1 MKFSYRSI
9 VSLSLSA
16 TLSVTSTCPDAQPKG
31 VCISSIDYNDKNA
44 TMIGAMIKV
53 EGADCSIMSHLT
65 GLDVERCCITQ
76 VTNGP
81 DHRPAPVG
89 TIITIPRKSVVY
101 GTLNHPLKH
110 PNQDC
115 VPATGA

>member
-1 MKFSYRSI
+1 
-9 VSLSLSA
+9 
-16 TLSVTSTCPDAQPKG
+16 
-31 VCISSIDYNDKNA
+31 
-44 TMIGAMIKV
+44 MIGGMCSLRSYLTHLNCFGHLCSPLLITGPLIVTAMIKV

-81 DHRPAPVG
+81 DHQPAPVG